1 MELTKD
7 GANIQQGRAIFRLP
21 GESLPQFVAGDLVNP
36 ADLLGVSGDLFCIQ
50 PFDPKLNA
58 ECIVVREHL
67 LGWKSCY
74 EKWECIFPTLSSEPL
89 LETTTLEAFAGEIEG
104 IRGEITLGHLEKAVA
119 ARVKSIEVAM
129 DADVVW
135 VVFEQLHLAH
145 PNAFLFLI
153 MHPEWG
159 CWMGATPENLLTVE
173 GGVGKVMALAGTLTA
188 SQSGWTDKERLEQTV
203 TSRFIAEALESSGI
217 VGAKESQMGE
227 LAMGNI
233 KHLVSEWAFG
243 GVSDRPWRLLEK
255 LHPTPAVGGYPQHL
269 ACEWLKS
276 NEGFDRG
283 LYAGYLGWV
292 GAQKSVF
299 YVTLRCSKIV
309 KNGYTLFAG
318 CGVNAGSEVEVEWQ
332 ETRAK
337 MDLLGQYLPE

>member
-1 MELTKD
+1 
-7 GANIQQGRAIFRLP
+7 
-21 GESLPQFVAGDLVNP
+21 
-36 ADLLGVSGDLFCIQ
+36 
-50 PFDPKLNA
+50 
-58 ECIVVREHL
+58 
-67 LGWKSCY
+67 
-74 EKWECIFPTLSSEPL
+74 
-89 LETTTLEAFAGEIEG
+89 
-104 IRGEITLGHLEKAVA
+104 
-119 ARVKSIEVAM
+119 
-129 DADVVW
+129 
-135 VVFEQLHLAH
+135 
-145 PNAFLFLI
+145 
-153 MHPEWG
+153 
-159 CWMGATPENLLTVE
+159 MGATPENLLTVE

-188 SQSGWTDKERLEQTV
+188 AQSGWTDKERLEQTV

-332 ETRAK
+332 ETLAK

>member
-7 GANIQQGRAIFRLP
+7 GANIQQARAIFRLP
-21 GESLPQFVAGDLVNP
+21 GESLPQFVVGNLANP

-50 PFDPKLNA
+50 PFDPNLNA
-58 ECIVVREHL
+58 QCIVVSEHVS
-67 LGWKSCY
+67 GWMACY
-74 EKWECIFPTLSSEPL
+74 EKWALIFPALITEPL
-89 LETTTLEAFAGEIEG
+89 LATTSRDAFEREIEG
-104 IRGEITLGHLEKAVA
+104 IRTEIASGHLEKAVA
-119 ARVKSIEVAM
+119 ARVKSSQIEM
-129 DADVVW
+129 DADAVW
-135 VVFEQLHLAH
+135 RVFEQLHHAH
-145 PNAFLFLI
+145 PSAFLFLI
-153 MHPEWG
+153 VHPEWG

-188 SQSGWTDKERLEQTV
+188 VQSGWTDKERLEQTV
-203 TSRFIAEALESSGI
+203 TSRFIAEALASSGI
-217 VGAKESQMGE
+217 VGAEESRLGE

-233 KHLVSEWAFG
+233 KHLVSEWQFG
-243 GVSDRPWRLLEK
+243 GVSPRPWRLLEK
-255 LHPTPAVGGYPQHL
+255 LHPTPAVGGYPQQL
-269 ACEWLKS
+269 ACEWLRR

-283 LYAGYLGWV
+283 LYAGYLGWI